1 MNQFK
6 ASAVTSLSSPVP
18 WPVPVV
24 GEKVFLTADVRIL
37 GANRAPAGGRSRDQA
52 AQHRGHAVRL
62 AAGQVLRPGE
72 KFRRRRRAA
81 EEGSQRQRGDRALL
95 VRRNPRPRGWAG
107 SKVGCPPRGR
117 QHRPGQRYP
126 GPGGSNPADARGF
139 HSELPEH
146 AAKQHHRKRASRSS
160 LDIAHCTNRAAGRK
174 VARLFGQPV
183 YSRAPCE
190 DLCPVNLI
198 TLSSVRTCHRHRR
211 HRFKPVNI
219 EQLKSAAP
227 VPPRG
232 YGR

>member
-95 VRRNPRPRGWAG
+95 VRRNHRPRGWAG

-146 AAKQHHRKRASRSS
+146 AAKQPIESVPRDLRWTLPTAPIERPDGRSPGFLASRSIREH
-160 LDIAHCTNRAAGRK
+160 L
-174 VARLFGQPV
+174 ARI
-183 YSRAPCE
+183 YAPS
-190 DLCPVNLI
+190 
-198 TLSSVRTCHRHRR
+198 T
-211 HRFKPVNI
+211 
-219 EQLKSAAP
+219 
-227 VPPRG
+227 
-232 YGR
+232 

>member
-95 VRRNPRPRGWAG
+95 VRRNHRPRGWAG

-126 GPGGSNPADARGF
+126 GRAEVIRRMHADFTPSFLSMRPSNTIESVPRDLRWTLPTAPIERPDGRSPGF
-139 HSELPEH
+139 L
-146 AAKQHHRKRASRSS
+146 ASRSIREH
-160 LDIAHCTNRAAGRK
+160 L
-174 VARLFGQPV
+174 ARI
-183 YSRAPCE
+183 YAPS
-190 DLCPVNLI
+190 
-198 TLSSVRTCHRHRR
+198 T
-211 HRFKPVNI
+211 
-219 EQLKSAAP
+219 
-227 VPPRG
+227 
-232 YGR
+232 